1 MSDDLAKDIR
11 SLAIGVRA
19 VVGGFTIM
27 LSIFNI
33 RAALLIRYFQQV
45 FQDALPGKPLSSLT
59 MLIIWARIP
68 LIIIAIVLPIGALVI
83 LFTVR
88 NHKTALILAT
98 VIMVAVFVQ
107 MNLTVSN
114 LMAPMTDLFTGMS
127 DQAAAT
133 K

>member
-1 MSDDLAKDIR
+1 MSEDVAKDIR

-59 MLIIWARIP
+59 LFIIWARTP
-68 LIIIAIVLPIGALVI
+68 LIALAIMLPVVALII

-88 NHKTALILAT
+88 NHKTALIVT
-98 VIMVAVFVQ
+98 TITMVAVFVQ

-127 DQAAAT
+127 DQPAA

>member
-1 MSDDLAKDIR
+1 MNEDVAKDVR

-27 LSIFNI
+27 LSIFSI
-33 RAALLIRYFQQV
+33 RAAFLIRYFQEV
-45 FQDALPGKPLSSLT
+45 FQDALPGKPLPPFTLF
-59 MLIIWARIP
+59 IIWARTP
-68 LIIIAIVLPIGALVI
+68 LIILSIVLPILALLI

-88 NHKTALILAT
+88 SHKTALILVT
-98 VIMVAVFVQ
+98 IIMVTVFMQ

-127 DQAAAT
+127 DVPPA

>member
-1 MSDDLAKDIR
+1 MSEDIAEDIR

-33 RAALLIRYFQQV
+33 RAAFLIRYFQQV

-59 MLIIWARIP
+59 LFIIWARTP
-68 LIIIAIVLPIGALVI
+68 LIALAIVLPLMALLI
-83 LFTVR
+83 LFVVR
-88 NHKTALILAT
+88 SNKTALIVST

-127 DQAAAT
+127 DQPAAR
-133 K
+133 